1 MVIDLVMA
9 WSHVLFPALSIA
21 LITAALFFVVK
32 YYRQIARNLFA
43 KRIKISRCNIEQN
56 VLMIQAYAIEVEALV
71 LSYLEKRQSDPVRY
85 LDSTFFMRDE
95 EKNAVIDDLR
105 RSRDILYYADRLLSL
120 ELMETNISDNELIK
134 LADIVDQNLHDI
146 IDIRG
151 RIKILLQ
158 T

>member
-1 MVIDLVMA
+1 
-9 WSHVLFPALSIA
+9 
-21 LITAALFFVVK
+21 
-32 YYRQIARNLFA
+32 
-43 KRIKISRCNIEQN
+43 
-56 VLMIQAYAIEVEALV
+56 MIQAYAIEVEALV

>member
-1 MVIDLVMA
+1 MIDVVMA
-9 WSHVLFPALSIA
+9 WNHVLFSLLCIA
-21 LITAALFFVVK
+21 LIMVALFFVVK
-32 YYRQIARNLFA
+32 YYLRIAPNLFA
-43 KRIKISRCNIEQN
+43 NRIKISRSNIEQN

-85 LDSTFFMRDE
+85 LDSTFFSRDE

-120 ELMETNISDNELIK
+120 ELMETNISDTELIK
-134 LADIVDQNLHDI
+134 LAAVVDQNLHDI
-146 IDIRG
+146 IDIRD
-151 RIKILLQ
+151 RIKILLH